1 MASVNGIKL
10 VSTLVFPDTTKM
22 RFEIFQG
29 TNTPTMWG
37 VHIYLL
43 KIVDIHKSRAPI
55 SMNRTGSSMTHE
67 GNVWIF
73 VKGVSCENVTTIAQ
87 AEAFVEE
94 YYEKNRFMLLN
105 HFNTL

>member
-1 MASVNGIKL
+1 
-10 VSTLVFPDTTKM
+10 
-22 RFEIFQG
+22 
-29 TNTPTMWG
+29 
-37 VHIYLL
+37 
-43 KIVDIHKSRAPI
+43 
-55 SMNRTGSSMTHE
+55 MTHE